1 MMGRHVLDCGHPP
14 ARTEIH
20 PPEAVAFTRPSQIGF
35 VGNSAYNFTNT
46 YIYIY
51 GHGGYYNSPIGRKN
65 YEFDIP
71 LSPKPPFIAEPYA
84 SAKVLFGNVKPILTI
99 LNPPNS
105 TQEPKVHVL
114 YNLSSITPSIDNK
127 FGAIVSTGWI
137 GKGLEQNFQTLY
149 VTFDSIKINK
159 DHDPGLCP
167 SQLHPLN
174 RCPGD
179 WKLWVD
185 VNGNWTDL
193 LGGDISNPRSHTTV
207 SDEKGKNTLN
217 IGRTIKAAVLSK
229 GTLTIRTTGWESDTI
244 DNIFGSVCPKIQACI
259 RTVEVM
265 NPNDLIGI
273 TAKTFTAS
281 QNFGIGTHNDS
292 STLDTALEEDELPR
306 NYTREQTNADFI
318 LSYHISN
325 TTGTS

>member
-1 MMGRHVLDCGHPP
+1 M
-14 ARTEIH
+14 
-20 PPEAVAFTRPSQIGF
+20 
-35 VGNSAYNFTNT
+35 
-46 YIYIY
+46 
-51 GHGGYYNSPIGRKN
+51 
-65 YEFDIP
+65 
-71 LSPKPPFIAEPYA
+71 
-84 SAKVLFGNVKPILTI
+84 TI

-127 FGAIVSTGWI
+127 FGAIVSTGCI

-167 SQLHPLN
+167 SRLHPLN

-217 IGRTIKAAVLSK
+217 IDRTIKAAVLSK

-259 RTVEVM
+259 R
-265 NPNDLIGI
+265 PG
-273 TAKTFTAS
+273 
-281 QNFGIGTHNDS
+281 
-292 STLDTALEEDELPR
+292 
-306 NYTREQTNADFI
+306 
-318 LSYHISN
+318 
-325 TTGTS
+325 